1 MQERSEFLDNMGA
14 KRIRKMKV
22 GQASVKTAAAAS
34 EGNQKLLTRNEGRQ
48 RKTTQTKYCYP
59 LGGMLGRIRME
70 GTRVVTTAAGSA
82 EALAFDLRT
91 A

>member
-1 MQERSEFLDNMGA
+1 
-14 KRIRKMKV
+14 MKV

-48 RKTTQTKYCYP
+48 RKNTQTKYCYT
-59 LGGMLGRIRME
+59 LGGRLGRIRME
-70 GTRVVTTAAGSA
+70 GTRGVPTAAGA
-82 EALAFDLRT
+82 VEELELDLCT